1 MTSISKKVYVD
12 KLDEI
17 VNKYNNTYHGTIKIK
32 PVDVNSNTY
41 INSSK
46 EINNKDFKFKIGDV
60 VRISKYKNISAKGYV
75 PNQSG
80 EVFVIT
86 KVKNT
91 VPKTYLISDLNGEEI
106 VGTFY
111 GKELQNTNQKEFRA
125 EKVIKRKGDKLCVT
139 WKGYDSSFNS
149 WIDKKDII

>member
-17 VNKYNNTYHGTIKIK
+17 VYKYNNTYHGTIKIK
-32 PVDVNSNTY
+32 PVNVNSNTY

-75 PNQSG
+75 PN
-80 EVFVIT
+80 
-86 KVKNT
+86 
-91 VPKTYLISDLNGEEI
+91 
-106 VGTFY
+106 
-111 GKELQNTNQKEFRA
+111 
-125 EKVIKRKGDKLCVT
+125 
-139 WKGYDSSFNS
+139 
-149 WIDKKDII
+149 

>member
-46 EINNKDFKFKIGDV
+46 GINNKDSKFKIGDV

-75 PNQSG
+75 PNQLG

-111 GKELQNTNQKEFRA
+111 GKDLQNTNQKEFRV
-125 EKVIKRKGDKLCVT
+125 EKVIKRKGDILCVT

>member
-32 PVDVNSNTY
+32 PVNVNSNTY

-75 PNQSG
+75 PN
-80 EVFVIT
+80 
-86 KVKNT
+86 
-91 VPKTYLISDLNGEEI
+91 
-106 VGTFY
+106 
-111 GKELQNTNQKEFRA
+111 
-125 EKVIKRKGDKLCVT
+125 
-139 WKGYDSSFNS
+139 
-149 WIDKKDII
+149 

>member
-75 PNQSG
+75 PN
-80 EVFVIT
+80 
-86 KVKNT
+86 
-91 VPKTYLISDLNGEEI
+91 
-106 VGTFY
+106 
-111 GKELQNTNQKEFRA
+111 
-125 EKVIKRKGDKLCVT
+125 
-139 WKGYDSSFNS
+139 
-149 WIDKKDII
+149 